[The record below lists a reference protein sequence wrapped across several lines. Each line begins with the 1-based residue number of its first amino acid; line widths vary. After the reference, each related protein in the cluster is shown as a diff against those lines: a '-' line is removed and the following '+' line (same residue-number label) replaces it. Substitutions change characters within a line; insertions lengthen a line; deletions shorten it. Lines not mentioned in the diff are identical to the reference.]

1 VDTLELIGSTMGL
14 GFLAGIRL
22 YATVFALG
30 LAIRFGWFHP
40 GPGGAG
46 LLILAHPAVLI
57 ASGLACLLEFFADKV
72 PWVDSLWDSF
82 HTIIRPVGAVLL
94 ASAALGNFDPAVRA
108 TLMILCGGV
117 ALASTGSKASTR
129 LAVNH
134 SPEPFSNIGLS
145 LIEDALIPVG
155 MWISL
160 KHPEVA
166 MAFVSIFLGVFL
178 WLAPKIFRSVRLR
191 WVALRVWLEGGNT
204 GEQGER
210 VRGQD
215 AAWILVGRHEPL
227 RVVAAHSG
235 SIPASYAQRA
245 QKTLGL
251 AEPPRGIRAAATG
264 TIDGMANSVGYLA
277 VGEDGLTFVAKR
289 WFRKRVHSIK
299 FAEVDSVAW
308 KRGLLMH
315 RLVMRTAAGE
325 RAFHV
330 FKDVQI
336 PDSSEPASSKQVLAG
351 SAALRSE

>member
-30 LAIRFGWFHP
+30 LAIRYGWFHP

-46 LLILAHPAVLI
+46 LMILAHPAVLI
-57 ASGLACLLEFFADKV
+57 ASGLACLIEFTADKI

-82 HTIIRPVGAVLL
+82 HTFIRPVGAVLL

-145 LIEDALIPVG
+145 LVEDALIPIG

-160 KHPEVA
+160 KHPEIA
-166 MAFVSIFLGVFL
+166 MALVSIFLGVFL

-191 WVALRVWLEGGNT
+191 WVALRVWIGGKPSGVNGESVAGLRSALEPNAH
-204 GEQGER
+204 R
-210 VRGQD
+210 ALD
-215 AAWILVGRHEPL
+215 
-227 RVVAAHSG
+227 VVALHAVP
-235 SIPASYAQRA
+235 IPPGYAKRAQRM
-245 QKTLGL
+245 LGL
-251 AEPPRGIRAAATG
+251 SEPPAGVRAAATN
-264 TIDGMANSVGYLA
+264 TIDGMGNSLGYLT
-277 VGEDGLTFVAKR
+277 VGGDGLAFVAQR

-299 FAEVDSVAW
+299 FADVDSVEW

-315 RLVMRTAAGE
+315 RLIVRTAEGE

-330 FKDVQI
+330 FKNVEV
-336 PDSSEPASSKQVLAG
+336 PESRASASSKQAVAG
-351 SAALRSE
+351 SA

>member
-1 VDTLELIGSTMGL
+1 MDTLELIGSTMGL

-30 LAIRFGWFHP
+30 LAIRMGWFHP

-46 LLILAHPAVLI
+46 LMILAHPAVLI

-94 ASAALGNFDPAVRA
+94 ASAALGNFDPAVKA

-145 LIEDALIPVG
+145 LIEDAIIPVG

-160 KHPEVA
+160 KHPEIA
-166 MAFVSIFLGVFL
+166 MAFVSVFLGFFL
-178 WLAPKIFRSVRLR
+178 WFAPKIFRSVRLR
-191 WVALRVWLEGGNT
+191 WIALKIWLGGGQT
-204 GEQGER
+204 GVQREQAR
-210 VRGQD
+210 ALN
-215 AAWILVGRHEPL
+215 AATIPASSHEAL
-227 RVVAAHSG
+227 RVVAAHAG
-235 SIPASYAQRA
+235 PIPPGYAQRT

-251 AEPPRGIRAAATG
+251 AKPPEGIRAAATK
-264 TIDGMANSVGYLA
+264 TIDGLCNSVGYLA
-277 VGEDGLTFVAKR
+277 VGPDGLAFVTRR
-289 WFRKRVHSIK
+289 WFRNRVHSIN
-299 FAEVDSVAW
+299 FAKVNSVEW

-315 RLVMRTAAGE
+315 RLLVRTAEGD

-336 PDSSEPASSKQVLAG
+336 PELSATASSKEALAG
-351 SAALRSE
+351 NSALHSS